1 MESNQKNLELLGYN
15 LAQLEALAVKNG
27 EQAFRG
33 RQLYQWLYE
42 KGICNLEDITVLPKS
57 WRGLLIEQG
66 FTVGCLNEINR
77 SQSNDQTIKLLLETN
92 SFRSSGVPLERI
104 QSFKFFFFKLFK
116 TSSTSGYGD
125 KTL

>member
-1 MESNQKNLELLGYN
+1 MERNAKNLELLGLN
-15 LAQLEALAVKNG
+15 LAQLEALAVENG

-77 SQSNDQTIKLLLETN
+77 SKSIDQTIKLLLSTKDGET
-92 SFRSSGVPLERI
+92 LELSLI
-104 QSFKFFFFKLFK
+104 HI
-116 TSSTSGYGD
+116 
-125 KTL
+125 